1 MVLRVYLYFCIFVN
15 NFFWMKVVNYLLVL
29 LFIIS
34 VVIRVNMY
42 WLLIMEF
49 YKVFGLIIN
58 WISCCYVSYYGYL
71 YNILNEKKL
80 INFIIV

>member
-58 WISCCYVSYYGYL
+58 WISCCYVNNYGYL

>member
-58 WISCCYVSYYGYL
+58 WISCCYVNYYGYL